1 MYLVPLI
8 SGRDGMEALNL
19 VERAYHLAR
28 APACKI
34 PGTARSTYMGAAIGE
49 GAASFGLRLAA
60 NESGSG
66 DRFDR
71 RDAPP
76 PARERPGQPR
86 AAAGIVHHRPASA
99 LPQGLAQR
107 SRGSRSDMFGLKP
120 RRARPRGRARVSH
133 VLRAKPAT
141 EQPEGTR
148 RVPRASAPAS
158 TLPEAQK
165 VLLWRS
171 ESMSK
176 SSEFACE

>member
-60 NESGSG
+60 NESGLG

-76 PARERPGQPR
+76 PAHERPGQPR
-86 AAAGIVHHRPASA
+86 AAAGIVRHRPASA

-107 SRGSRSDMFGLKP
+107 SRGVGPTRSG
-120 RRARPRGRARVSH
+120 
-133 VLRAKPAT
+133 
-141 EQPEGTR
+141 
-148 RVPRASAPAS
+148 
-158 TLPEAQK
+158 
-165 VLLWRS
+165 
-171 ESMSK
+171 
-176 SSEFACE
+176 